1 MRLYTT
7 DRGIAKQ
14 VDEDTLGV
22 LDLPHADLGS
32 LLAIDPALSTI
43 ADAPVRE
50 TVAISEATLRAP
62 IPRPSKV
69 FCMSANY
76 HSHLDDEVAGVLKM
90 LNPEGGDDQIK
101 VLKSTPS
108 FFGVPSSAITGPN
121 DPIRLPT
128 VAPDQVDYEVEVAV
142 VIGKGGRDVMPAD
155 AWDHIAGFTLSND
168 VSARDLQQQA
178 MSTPF
183 FELGHAKGLDT
194 FKPLGPCL
202 VTRDAFSRPLDIAI
216 ETKIN
221 GELRQSARTTGMV
234 HSVENSI
241 AEISRYFTLN
251 PGDVILSGS
260 PAGVGFFQGKFLKA
274 GDVVEMTAEGV
285 GTLRNEVVG

>member
-7 DRGIAKQ
+7 DHGIAKQ
-14 VDEDTLGV
+14 ADDNTLDI
-22 LDLPHADLGS
+22 LDLPFADLGA
-32 LLAIDPALSTI
+32 LLEADPTLAIAENANSK
-43 ADAPVRE
+43 E
-50 TVAISEATLRAP
+50 KISLAEVTLRAP
-62 IPRPSKV
+62 ILRPSKV

-101 VLKSTPS
+101 ALKSTPS

-121 DPIRLPT
+121 DPIKLPD
-128 VAPDQVDYEVEVAV
+128 VAPNQVDYEVEVATI
-142 VIGKGGRDVMPAD
+142 IGKGGRDIQPSD
-155 AWDHIAGFTLSND
+155 AWEHIAGFTLSND

-202 VTRDAFSRPLDIAI
+202 VTQDEFFA
-216 ETKIN
+216 
-221 GELRQSARTTGMV
+221 SAR
-234 HSVENSI
+234 H
-241 AEISRYFTLN
+241 RRR
-251 PGDVILSGS
+251 D
-260 PAGVGFFQGKFLKA
+260 QGQ
-274 GDVVEMTAEGV
+274 
-285 GTLRNEVVG
+285 R